1 MATGGETYKPGT
13 REWYEAMK
21 AKQAATAERKAK
33 ASFKQLV
40 CWRKFRISGAAG
52 FADGA
57 LRSAAN
63 RLAALVDELPQEGSS
78 CKLEV
83 RKGIATINMLIA
95 QLRGWRMDAMEQ
107 AERAEEQA
115 SGTTN
120 SGSA

>member
-1 MATGGETYKPGT
+1 MATGGETCK
-13 REWYEAMK
+13 K
-21 AKQAATAERKAK
+21 KQF
-33 ASFKQLV
+33 SFKQRV
-40 CWRKFRISGAAG
+40 SHRKFRISGAAS

-63 RLAALVDELPQEGSS
+63 RLEALVKELPQEGSS

-95 QLRGWRMDAMEQ
+95 QLRGWRMDAVEQ